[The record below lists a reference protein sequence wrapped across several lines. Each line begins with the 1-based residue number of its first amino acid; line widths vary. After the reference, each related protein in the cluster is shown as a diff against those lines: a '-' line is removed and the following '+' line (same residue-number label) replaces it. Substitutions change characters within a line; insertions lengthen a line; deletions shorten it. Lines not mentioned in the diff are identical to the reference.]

1 MDEFNE
7 GIIAGYARTATAEVK
22 PLIEQVNQIVEYVME
37 DNLQYSFGLS
47 LYLDKG
53 YSGLSSERPA
63 YMQLMND
70 ITDGKICEVLVTGMD
85 RFSRDV
91 KAYEEIIHLARTHDV
106 TITTIS

>member
-7 GIIAGYARTATAEVK
+7 GIIAGYARTATTDVK
-22 PLIEQVNQIVEYVME
+22 PIIEQVNQIVHYVME

-53 YSGLSSERPA
+53 YSGHSSERPA
-63 YMQLMND
+63 YLQLIND

-91 KAYEEIIHLARTHDV
+91 KEYEEIINLARIHDV
-106 TITTIS
+106 TITTIL